1 MKDTNISAASIFIPA
16 INDFVQVQGAVCQC
30 IDGKN
35 YLRLECITSI
45 GTKLLVNPS
54 DLEIYFKRGGVPF

>member
-1 MKDTNISAASIFIPA
+1 MKDSTISPASIFIPA
-16 INDFVQVQGAVCQC
+16 INDFVQVQGAVCQI

-35 YLRLECITSI
+35 YLRLLCKTSI
-45 GTKLLVNPS
+45 GAELLINPS